1 MCRTYDGFPFL
12 LVFLSRQF
20 ILLAVYDQ
28 SWFLDFFYSHG
39 DLRPEACLG
48 TKIIQN
54 VVSCTFTVLKDI
66 RIDKVD

>member
-1 MCRTYDGFPFL
+1 MAFFL
-12 LVFLSRQF
+12 PVFLSLQF